1 MGSAAAS
8 RTSSSWNPARLTW
21 LFSCTTWCPSLI
33 LQHWWG
39 ALQLFP
45 WLTFGNLHQIL
56 CSSQC
61 HGLARREMQALC
73 RPEGHK
79 SSFISS
85 DKWRSTKR
93 IVSFTFGCL
102 QIIIYLLKASHST
115 FRCGI
120 VHREG
125 LTSLCLFSSPFP
137 LPPLPGHLPEELGK
151 VSTQP
156 CWIPWNIGKK
166 TWEFSW
172 FSPNF
177 LPSCPPQLCYLY
189 TDLYKQTNSKET
201 RRVFLEFY
209 QFFLDR
215 AAVGSTCFLHF
226 HKRPA
231 SWLWPFSTHLN
242 CKKLRGLKP
251 SQINS
256 FKNNNWDNI

>member
-33 LQHWWG
+33 LQHWWE

-102 QIIIYLLKASHST
+102 QIIIYLLK
-115 FRCGI
+115 
-120 VHREG
+120 
-125 LTSLCLFSSPFP
+125 SLSFHLQVWNCPQRKFDLSVPLFQP
-137 LPPLPGHLPEELGK
+137 LPSPPIARAPPWGAGKGFNPALLNSSKYWKENLG
-151 VSTQP
+151 
-156 CWIPWNIGKK
+156 
-166 TWEFSW
+166 
-172 FSPNF
+172 
-177 LPSCPPQLCYLY
+177 
-189 TDLYKQTNSKET
+189 
-201 RRVFLEFY
+201 VFMVF
-209 QFFLDR
+209 
-215 AAVGSTCFLHF
+215 T
-226 HKRPA
+226 
-231 SWLWPFSTHLN
+231 
-242 CKKLRGLKP
+242 
-251 SQINS
+251 
-256 FKNNNWDNI
+256 